1 MQDSNEHFCFQHFSS
16 YSETFEPYTDT
27 MFFDEILSDFYNTT
41 EVKSITNA
49 GDGGFVPDIEEQA
62 SQSSQDFNTKVS
74 NNKFH
79 QISICEQIEY
89 SAPVMN
95 HDASWHD
102 FQEDFKLEKP
112 DEILY
117 YIFLDHSYCKV
128 QSDHSSVQQLWH
140 TTTMEV
146 NEESDQEVPS
156 FQSPVMLNDE
166 NELLPQYN
174 HRVPQPYVYDTRERQ
189 LLSCFEH
196 SIQQL
201 YSDDDERLPS
211 SLYDPTAYKLY
222 IEE

>member
-1 MQDSNEHFCFQHFSS
+1 MQDSNGHFNFQHFSC
-16 YSETFEPYTDT
+16 YSETFEPYTET
-27 MFFDEILSDFYNTT
+27 MFFDEIPTNFYNTT

-49 GDGGFVPDIEEQA
+49 GDGGFVPVIEEQA
-62 SQSSQDFNTKVS
+62 SQSSQAVNTNVS
-74 NNKFH
+74 NNKFS

-89 SAPVMN
+89 SVPVVN

-102 FQEDFKLEKP
+102 FQDSKLKKP
-112 DEILY
+112 DDILY

-140 TTTMEV
+140 TANMEV
-146 NEESDQEVPS
+146 NESDQIVPS
-156 FQSPVMLNDE
+156 FQSPVMLNEE
-166 NELLPQYN
+166 NELLLQYN
-174 HRVPQPYVYDTRERQ
+174 HRVPQPYTDDTRERQ
-189 LLSCFEH
+189 LSSCYEH

-211 SLYDPTAYKLY
+211 SLYDSTGCKLY